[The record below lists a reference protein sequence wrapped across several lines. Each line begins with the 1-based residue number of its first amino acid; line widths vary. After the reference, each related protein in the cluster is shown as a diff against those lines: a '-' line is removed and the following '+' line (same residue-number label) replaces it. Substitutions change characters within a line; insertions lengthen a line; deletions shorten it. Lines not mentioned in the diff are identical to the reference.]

1 MKKEVGFYM
10 IYLDGGGAP
19 SYQQD
24 NYERALIEA
33 KRLSRTHN
41 RKAYVLKTKTS
52 VMIKDDFDVLKLGKP
67 DEDSLPF

>member
-19 SYQQD
+19 SYKHG

-33 KRLSRTHN
+33 RRLSSAHN
-41 RKAYVLKTKTS
+41 RKAYILKSKTS
-52 VMIKDDFDVLKLGKP
+52 VETKNLYDELKMGKP